1 MDGRWGNGA
10 KQSKGTN
17 PQLEDECFEDLMHS
31 AIIIV
36 IYTYIIVVIIY
47 KTMYTIQL
55 LYTILY
61 YVLQRSKRLD
71 FNVLTRKK

>member
-1 MDGRWGNGA
+1 MGDGA

-17 PQLEDECFEDLMHS
+17 LQLEDECFEDLMHS